1 MESGNPEILK
11 RLENLERLKTS
22 VAEVCRQYEE
32 IVTSIFLIIGFPNES
47 MSKILDT
54 IAVAK
59 EMDLDWCRTQVYSP
73 CLTHLFIKR
82 WWMQD
87 LYRKMKK
94 GRFMVRMVKQKI
106 RMMTEESRSRP
117 KKALRILA

>member
-11 RLENLERLKTS
+11 KIRKPGTVKNFIKA
-22 VAEVCRQYEE
+22 AEVCRQYEE
-32 IVTSIFLIIGFPNES
+32 IVTSVFLIIGFPNEN

-59 EMDLDWCRTQVYSP
+59 EMDLDGNPCRTRSCNP
-73 CLTHLFIKR
+73 CLTHPFIKR

-94 GRFMVRMVKQKI
+94 GTLYCGRVW
-106 RMMTEESRSRP
+106 
-117 KKALRILA
+117 